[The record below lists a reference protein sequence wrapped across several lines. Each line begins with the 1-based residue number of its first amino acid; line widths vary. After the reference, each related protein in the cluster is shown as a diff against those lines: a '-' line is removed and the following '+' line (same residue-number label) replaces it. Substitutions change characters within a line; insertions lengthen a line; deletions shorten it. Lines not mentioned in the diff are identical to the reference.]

1 MNNPNSFDETVQD
14 ATANPE
20 TNDEGTEETETPTT
34 PEPTG
39 IDYEAK
45 FKHSAREA
53 QRLYEEKKAL
63 EARIAALTTNRQAED
78 LTTNPTDEL
87 MPGFNALDDDAQRSL
102 LAYTE
107 TVKRKAIEEVY
118 KDPDLQY
125 IKTEIKEKRWN
136 QAFDSVSSELPELKE
151 HAIDFRAKYYS
162 PNVNPDPLILKE
174 LAKSFLYDKKDFLT
188 KEVLAE
194 QRVNLEEIG
203 GGDKTPQHSAR
214 SLEDWDRLRRENP
227 SKFASLSKEFNEDL
241 RRM

>member
-14 ATANPE
+14 ASANPA
-20 TNDEGTEETETPTT
+20 TPDEGTEETATPTT

-63 EARIAALTTNRQAED
+63 EARLADLTTNQQAND
-78 LTTNPTDEL
+78 LTTNPTDEFI
-87 MPGFNALDDDAQRSL
+87 PGFDALDEDAQRSL

-125 IKTEIKEKRWN
+125 IKTEVKEKRWN
-136 QAFDSVSSELPELKE
+136 QAFDAVSSELPELKDY
-151 HAIDFRAKYYS
+151 AIDFRAKYYS

-174 LAKSFLYDKKDFLT
+174 LAKSFLYDKKDFIS
-188 KEVLAE
+188 KEAIAA

-203 GGDKTPQHSAR
+203 GGDKTPQRSAR
-214 SLEDWDRLRRENP
+214 SLEDWDRMRRENP
-227 SKFASLSKEFNEDL
+227 SKFASLYKEFNEDL
-241 RRM
+241 KQM